1 MTYAPATVLVLVAE
15 DDTDLRELIA
25 MSVEGAGLRTV
36 CATDGITAARILETA
51 TPRAIITDVGMPAMT
66 GLELCRLVRSQQ
78 RHRDLPVIMVSAAI
92 DDADIEAG
100 YAAGATDYLV
110 KPFSPRRFRARLAE
124 LLNHDAPIR
133 RRVPHHARPHRFATP
148 AGPRNMPARW

>member
-1 MTYAPATVLVLVAE
+1 MIHVPATDLVLVAE
-15 DDTDLRELIA
+15 DDPDLRELIA

-36 CATDGITAARILETA
+36 CVTDGITAARVLETA

-66 GLELCRLVRSQQ
+66 GLELCRLVRSQAQ
-78 RHRDLPVIMVSAAI
+78 LRDLPVIMVSAAI

-110 KPFSPRRFRARLAE
+110 KPFSPRRFRTRLTE
-124 LLNHDAPIR
+124 LLGHQAPVR
-133 RRVPHHARPHRFATP
+133 RRVPAHARPHRFATP
-148 AGPRNMPARW
+148 AGPRNMSARW